1 MQKRKQYPIN
11 LHRLFFGGVGGGVLW
26 YFYVEITR
34 IKIPDE
40 DKKSS

>member
-11 LHRLFFGGVGGGVLW
+11 LHRLFLGGEGGVLW